1 MALTTLDK
9 LVNPQVM
16 GDLVDKKLHDLIRFL
31 PLAEVDESLV
41 ARPGSTL
48 YLPYFEYIGDAS
60 VLGEGSTLTPASL
73 NASMASVAVHKVAQ
87 GVQISDEAA
96 LSGYGDPMGQ
106 GAMQIA
112 TAIANCIDNEML
124 TVLASIGSLMTQE
137 AAASGPILPADVN
150 AALELFGEDIDN
162 GEKVLVCS
170 PALATALRNTKNWL
184 PASEIAADRMIRGAI
199 GEVFGCQVIISNKLK
214 QAQADDEV
222 AYIVKPGALRLIL
235 KRDTIIESDRNILD
249 FTNVITGS
257 KHEACYLYDAS
268 KAIKLT
274 GNDGA

>member
-1 MALTTLDK
+1 MAQTKLAN

-31 PLAEVDESLV
+31 PLAEVDETLV

-48 YLPYFEYIGDAS
+48 YLPYFEYIGDADT
-60 VLGEGSTLTPASL
+60 LLEGSELTPASL
-73 NASMASVAVHKVAQ
+73 NASMASVAVHKVAKGIQ
-87 GVQISDEAA
+87 LTDEAV
-96 LSGYGDPMGQ
+96 LSGYGDPLGQ

-124 TVLASIGSLMTQE
+124 AVLSDIGSTMTYQTSAST
-137 AAASGPILPADVN
+137 AAVAPDDVN
-150 AALELFGEDIDN
+150 KALELFGEDVDN

-170 PALATALRNTKNWL
+170 PALGTALRNTKGWM
-184 PASEIAADRMIRGAI
+184 PASEIAADRMVRGAI
-199 GEVFGCQVIISNKLK
+199 GEVFGCQVIISNKLREDT
-214 QAQADDEV
+214 APEEV

-235 KRDTIIESDRNILD
+235 KRDTLIETDRNILD

-257 KHEACYLYDAS
+257 KHEACYLYDVS
-268 KAIKLT
+268 KAIKLK
-274 GNDGA
+274 AHA

>member
-1 MALTTLDK
+1 MAVTELNN

-16 GDLVDKKLHDLIRFL
+16 GDLVEKKLHDLIRFL
-31 PLAEVDESLV
+31 PLAEVDDTLA
-41 ARPGSTL
+41 ARPGDTL

-87 GVQISDEAA
+87 GVQLTDEAL

-124 TVLASIGSLMTQE
+124 TVLSSIGSTMTQT
-137 AAASGPILPADVN
+137 ALASGAIQPSDVN

-170 PALATALRNTKNWL
+170 PGLGTLLRNTKAWL
-184 PASEIAADRMIRGAI
+184 PASEIAADRMVRGAI

-214 QAQADDEV
+214 DATPANEN

-235 KRDTIIESDRNILD
+235 KRDTQVEADRNILN

-257 KHEACYLYDAS
+257 KHEACYLYDTS
-268 KAIKLT
+268 KAIKLV
-274 GNDGA
+274 GQ